1 MIRSIGRV
9 LIAVALGLVVPV
21 AGLAAAP
28 AITDI
33 GAVEI
38 APRDNGLP
46 KDWQR
51 KGVFVEILVRAFAPI
66 LSFTADEI
74 WSYLPARAH
83 DSALFATWADLDGIA
98 ALSLDGPA
106 QSLMDDLFALRAAAL
121 KRIEALR
128 TDGAVG
134 GSLEAVVRLFP
145 ATDAHRA
152 RAAEVE
158 PELRFFFITSDV
170 RLERVGTD
178 LPPTTG
184 ETALDG
190 AFHVFVEATH
200 DPKCVRCWHHR
211 PDVGTHASHP
221 ELCGRCVANVDGPGE
236 VRHWF

>member
-1 MIRSIGRV
+1 
-9 LIAVALGLVVPV
+9 
-21 AGLAAAP
+21 
-28 AITDI
+28 
-33 GAVEI
+33 
-38 APRDNGLP
+38 
-46 KDWQR
+46 
-51 KGVFVEILVRAFAPI
+51 
-66 LSFTADEI
+66 
-74 WSYLPARAH
+74 
-83 DSALFATWADLDGIA
+83 
-98 ALSLDGPA
+98 
-106 QSLMDDLFALRAAAL
+106 
-121 KRIEALR
+121 
-128 TDGAVG
+128 
-134 GSLEAVVRLFP
+134 
-145 ATDAHRA
+145 TDAHRA